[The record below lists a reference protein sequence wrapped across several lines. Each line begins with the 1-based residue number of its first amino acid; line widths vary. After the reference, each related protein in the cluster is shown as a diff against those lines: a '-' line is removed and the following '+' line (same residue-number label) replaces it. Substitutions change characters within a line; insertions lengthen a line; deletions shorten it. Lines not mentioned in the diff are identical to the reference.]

1 MRSRLLLPPFLI
13 LGLCTQPLLAQR
25 LMERTPNLPNSVSAL
40 PGMLEVSLPHRFAGL
55 GGASGLQAATT
66 FDVAVGLPF
75 LLPVRWT
82 GGVRFSQASEA
93 VPERTDEWEIYDRL
107 GLLRQATGAMADLN
121 VTGAYNLAAR
131 SLDAEAALA
140 RQAGPL
146 RLIGVAR
153 AMSAAYGTDDLR
165 FALGGGA
172 VWHVRPRNMGVTLA
186 ADLVSLLD
194 RRAASGADRGEDVAW
209 SVGLQ
214 AGLPYTSLAFGLQAS
229 NAATTTIQ
237 GASLGTSR
245 TRYGFELNAPVEF
258 LGFVLG
264 WYTDRERAMETVRE
278 DADAPPEVRVT
289 IQRFLFT
296 PGTIRIRAGQTIE
309 WVNQDAA
316 VHTVNAENA
325 AFQSGAIQPGSSWR
339 ARFDQPGR
347 FPYYCGPHPFMK
359 GVVVVTG

>member
-1 MRSRLLLPPFLI
+1 MRTRLLLPPFLI
-13 LGLCTQPLLAQR
+13 LCLFTQPLHAQR
-25 LMERTPNLPNSVSAL
+25 LLERTPNLPNSVSAL
-40 PGMLEVSLPHRFAGL
+40 PGMLEMSLPHRFADL
-55 GGASGLQAATT
+55 GGAAGLQSATT
-66 FDVAVGLPF
+66 FDVALGVPF

-82 GGVRFSQASEA
+82 GGVRFAPASEV
-93 VPERTDEWEIYDRL
+93 VPERTDEWELYDRF
-107 GLLRQATGAMADLN
+107 GLLRQSSGAMADLN

-153 AMSAAYGTDDLR
+153 VMAAAYGSGDVR

-172 VWHVRPRNMGVTLA
+172 VWHVRPRSMGVTLA
-186 ADLVSLLD
+186 ADFVSLLE
-194 RRAASGADRGEDVAW
+194 RRARAGDERREEAAW

-214 AGLPYTSLAFGLQAS
+214 AGLPYTSLSFGLQAR

-237 GASLGTSR
+237 GASLGTGR
-245 TRYGFELNAPVEF
+245 TRYGFELNVPVEF

-264 WYTDRERAMETVRE
+264 WYTDRERALEAVHE
-278 DADAPPEVRVT
+278 DADAPPDRSVA

-309 WVNQDAA
+309 WVNRDAV

-339 ARFDQPGR
+339 ARFDRPGR
-347 FPYYCGPHPFMK
+347 YPYYCGPHPFMK
-359 GVVVVTG
+359 GVVVVTR